1 MNRIHKF
8 LAWWLTG
15 LMLLLPETLRQRF
28 LHVPDRLTIKL
39 DGHKFTLKLYR
50 GNSNEPVDD
59 RSFLQDDALE
69 KQSTLQWLNNI
80 RDDNT
85 VIIVVIPR
93 QKVLTKSLVLPLAS
107 ESNLREI
114 LGFEMDRQTPFTVDR
129 VYYDS
134 KIIARD
140 TDNQNLQLELF
151 IALRDFVDPILDE
164 VRSWPL
170 QPKVIAISHDNTNE
184 HDNINLLPS
193 EARPPSNN
201 NTDPLTL
208 GLAVCAS
215 VLLIAVLVAPLIQQQ
230 QILETLKS
238 HVDNSRNQA
247 KKLLPLTR
255 EKEKIQ
261 TRNQFLTEK
270 RQSQIPVI
278 EILDELTRIL
288 PDDTW
293 LNRMIIRD
301 NEVQLH
307 GESDAAT
314 SIIQILENSA
324 LFTNAQFRSPVTQN
338 NATNKDKFHLS
349 TTIID
354 GNNES

>member
-1 MNRIHKF
+1 M
-8 LAWWLTG
+8 
-15 LMLLLPETLRQRF
+15 LPEVLRQRF
-28 LHVPDRLTIKL
+28 LHIPDRLTIEL
-39 DGHKFTLKLYR
+39 DEHTFTLKLYR
-50 GNSNEPVDD
+50 DNSNEPADL

-69 KQSTLQWLNNI
+69 KQSALKWLNNI

-93 QKVLTKSLVLPLAS
+93 QKVLTKSLILPLAS

-151 IALRDFVDPILDE
+151 IALRDFIDPILDE

-170 QPKVIAISHDNTNE
+170 QPKVIGISHDNTNE
-184 HDNINLLPS
+184 LDNINLLPS
-193 EARPPSNN
+193 EARSPSNN
-201 NTDPLTL
+201 NPDPLTL

-215 VLLIAVLVAPLIQQQ
+215 VLLIAVLVAPVIQQQ
-230 QILETLKS
+230 QILETLKTQ
-238 HVDNSRNQA
+238 VDNSRHQA
-247 KKLLPLTR
+247 KKLLPLIR

-270 RQSQIPVI
+270 RQSQTPVI

-324 LFTNAQFRSPVTQN
+324 LFRNAQFRSPVTQN

-354 GNNES
+354 RNNES